1 MLRWT
6 GGSISMKNTIRFSIT
21 ILLFFVYSNAQ
32 TIDSCFSNICKIDT
46 VTAKIV
52 RDDPK
57 MLYLWR
63 MKSLEN
69 DTVSKKAFSD
79 YNLRQSK
86 ANRNLVIGSIAY
98 SISWVAIILLSNA
111 ADNDNNGKTGIPGW
125 VEYSIGIPIVAINI
139 TGLMLLIPGGL
150 ISKYFKLND
159 EEQRLY
165 CSYRICTP

>member
-1 MLRWT
+1 
-6 GGSISMKNTIRFSIT
+6 MKSAIRFSII
-21 ILLFFVYSNAQ
+21 ILLSFFYSNAQ
-32 TIDSCFSNICKIDT
+32 IIDSSFPNICKIDT
-46 VTAKIV
+46 VAAKIV

-69 DTVSKKAFSD
+69 DTISKKAFSD
-79 YNLRQSK
+79 YNLRHSK

-98 SISWVAIILLSNA
+98 SISWIAIILLSNA

-125 VEYSIGIPIVAINI
+125 AEYSIGIPTAAINL
-139 TGLMLLIPGGL
+139 TGLILLIPGG
-150 ISKYFKLND
+150 IIPKYFKLND